1 MGGVGPHRT
10 LDAASLPGLA
20 HPLRVRLLEQ
30 LTQYGPA
37 TATQL
42 GARLDESSGATSYHL
57 RQLERYGFV
66 EEDPGRGSGRE
77 RWWRRV
83 PGGLRINTPELTED
97 EDAATKE
104 AAQLVVNEFNRGRL
118 SRLQRWYET
127 FPDWPR
133 EWQDASAQG
142 SFTMRLTVDE
152 LSGLADEIDEVV
164 SRWKQRSEERIAAG
178 GAEGDEFRHVEVQLA
193 AFPLPDPDRPADQ

>member
-1 MGGVGPHRT
+1 MAEVARRT

-20 HPLRVRLLEQ
+20 HPLRVQLLEQ

-42 GARLDESSGATSYHL
+42 GARLHESSGATSYHL

-83 PGGLRINTPELTED
+83 PGGLQINTPDLQ
-97 EDAATKE
+97 EDAATRE
-104 AAQLVVNEFNRGRL
+104 ATTLVLNEFNRGRL
-118 SRLQRWYET
+118 RRQEHWRET
-127 FPDWPR
+127 FDDWPR
-133 EWQDASAQG
+133 EWQDASRQG
-142 SFTMRLTVDE
+142 TFHMRLTATE
-152 LSGLADEIDEVV
+152 LEELNAEVEAVIMRWHSLAADRQPGDP
-164 SRWKQRSEERIAAG
+164 
-178 GAEGDEFRHVEVQLA
+178 GDEHSQVEIQLSS
-193 AFPLPDPDRPADQ
+193 FPLPDPDGPPA

>member
-1 MGGVGPHRT
+1 MGVRHNRV

-20 HPLRVRLLEQ
+20 HPLRVQLLEQ

-42 GARLDESSGATSYHL
+42 GARLHESSGATSYHL

-66 EEDPGRGSGRE
+66 EEDPDRGSGRE

-83 PGGLRINTPELTED
+83 PGGLRINTPELS

-104 AAQLVVNEFNRGRL
+104 ATQLVVNEFNRGRL
-118 SRLQRWYET
+118 RRVEQWYST
-127 FPDWPR
+127 FPNWPR
-133 EWQDASAQG
+133 EWQDASSQG
-142 SFTMRLTVDE
+142 SYTMRLTAPE
-152 LSGLADEIDEVV
+152 LDQLANEVDEVV
-164 SRWKQRSEERIAAG
+164 MRWKELAG
-178 GAEGDEFRHVEVQLA
+178 GRRRDATAADDDQYRQVEVQMI
-193 AFPLPDPDRPADQ
+193 AFPLPDPDQPAD

>member
-1 MGGVGPHRT
+1 MGEAPRRT

-20 HPLRVRLLEQ
+20 HPLRVQLLEQ

-42 GARLDESSGATSYHL
+42 GARLHESSGATSYHL

-83 PGGLRINTPELTED
+83 PGGLRINAPELND
-97 EDAATKE
+97 DAATKE
-104 AAQLVVNEFNRGRL
+104 ATTLVVNEFNRGRL
-118 SRLQRWYET
+118 RRAEHWRET
-127 FPDWPR
+127 YADWPR

-142 SFTMRLTVDE
+142 TFHMRLTAPEVEALNTELEAVVMRWHRVATERTDDDVD
-152 LSGLADEIDEVV
+152 
-164 SRWKQRSEERIAAG
+164 
-178 GAEGDEFRHVEVQLA
+178 GASSQVEVQLTV
-193 AFPLPDPDRPADQ
+193 FPLPDPDAPTS

>member
-1 MGGVGPHRT
+1 MGSHALGGRD

-20 HPLRVRLLEQ
+20 HPLRVQLLAQ

-42 GARLDESSGATSYHL
+42 GARLHESSGATSYHL

-83 PGGLRINTPELTED
+83 PGPLRISTPDLRADT
-97 EDAATKE
+97 ATRE
-104 AAQLVVNEFNRGRL
+104 ATSLVVNELNRGRVM
-118 SRLQRWYET
+118 RAEQWQRTYE
-127 FPDWPR
+127 DWPR
-133 EWQDASAQG
+133 EWQDASRAG
-142 SFTMRLTVDE
+142 SFHLRLTAAE
-152 LSGLADEIDEVV
+152 LDAVNDEIDEVLL
-164 SRWKQRSEERIAAG
+164 RWKARTEDRHAAG
-178 GAEGDEFRHVEVQLA
+178 HDAYGHVEIQVNS
-193 AFPLPDPDRPADQ
+193 FPLPDPEASAD